1 MLTVYGIETTFHRL
15 DRMLYQGVATVL
27 TVYGI
32 ETVLLCR
39 IQKSPIL
46 VATVLTVYG
55 IETREKIYLH
65 TSLRSYRCNST
76 YRLRY

>member
-1 MLTVYGIETTFHRL
+1 MNR
-15 DRMLYQGVATVL
+15 DRIVVATVL

-55 IETREKIYLH
+55 IETC
-65 TSLRSYRCNST
+65 RS
-76 YRLRY
+76 